1 MGDDVEAS
9 PVMAAARDAALRA
22 ARDAVA
28 APFAGG
34 PHRELMRRVRT
45 LVSLAVSSPGS
56 APAASVDTA
65 VALLGELDRLQT
77 ATGLFEGGDNVQSPP
92 DSAFTINDACDV
104 HELLRTASDPRL
116 LGVRDALATIIRR
129 ATLPL
134 LTGGV
139 HTPNHRWELGAAL
152 ARIHRSFP
160 DRRLV
165 DRVDEWLAEGV
176 DIDDDGYYSERSPNY
191 ASAVTNPSLLAIA
204 EILERPELR
213 RIVERNLELT
223 LALIHPD
230 RTVESLPSRRQ
241 DQGARFPLSPYAA
254 PFRSLALSTGRRDF
268 AWAAELAVAEGID
281 DPGLLTELLLH
292 PGLDDT
298 LPAAEAPERDGTTV
312 HRGVSLAVHRGA
324 DADTVVYGGSDYG
337 RQGRIRSGLAND
349 PTFLRL
355 FAGGAVL
362 DSVRLSRTF
371 FGLGPFRADRF
382 RVLDDARIELSE
394 RVAARYYQPLP
405 SGRRRDDGRYA
416 LTDEGRF
423 SAAMSFPERPADEV
437 ALQSKV
443 VVVLHDDGADLEV
456 ALDGPSSPW
465 TLELAFRDGGT
476 LRVAGSAV
484 DGDEV
489 YARPRPG
496 DGAHVL
502 TGRHARYTSGDD
514 AITVELDGLDPVA
527 DPAPY
532 WPGEDYAFL
541 SGTDAAGGVRLLVG
555 GTAPARFTV
564 RLRAAAAGA
573 AGAAG
578 TAGTAA

>member
-9 PVMAAARDAALRA
+9 RVMAAARDAALRA

-28 APFAGG
+28 APFAGL
-34 PHRELMRRVRT
+34 PHREPMRRVKT
-45 LVSLAVSSPGS
+45 LVSLVVASPAS

-65 VALLGELDRLQT
+65 EALLGELDRLQT
-77 ATGLFEGGDNVQSPP
+77 ATGLFERGDNVQSPP
-92 DSAFTINDACDV
+92 DTAFTINDACDV
-104 HELLRTASDPRL
+104 HELLRDATDPRL
-116 LGVRDALATIIRR
+116 IRLRDALATIIRK
-129 ATLPL
+129 ATPPL

-204 EILERPELR
+204 EILEHPELR
-213 RIVERNLELT
+213 RAVERNLELT

-254 PFRSLALSTGRRDF
+254 PFRSLALSTGRPDF
-268 AWAAELAVAEGID
+268 AWAAELALAEGVD

-312 HRGVSLAVHRGA
+312 HREVSLAVHRGA

-355 FAGGAVL
+355 FAGSAVL

-371 FGLGPFRADRF
+371 FGLGPFRADTF
-382 RVLDDARIELSE
+382 RVLDDARVELSE
-394 RVAARYYQPLP
+394 RVTARYYQPLP
-405 SGRRRDDGRYA
+405 PGRRRDDGRYA
-416 LTDEGRF
+416 MTDDGRF
-423 SAAMSFPERPADEV
+423 SAAMSFPERPSEEV
-437 ALQSKV
+437 ALQSRV
-443 VVVLHDDGADLEV
+443 VVVLRDDGADLEV

-465 TLELAFRDGGT
+465 TLELAFRDGGA

-489 YARPRPG
+489 DARPRPG

-502 TGRHARYTSGDD
+502 TGRHARYTCGDD

-564 RLRAAAAGA
+564 RLRAAGA
-573 AGAAG
+573 AGAA
-578 TAGTAA
+578 A